1 MSSSHMLH
9 ENLAMISDAVRQRL
23 DADFAEVT
31 AWESQLAPE
40 LREVLAEE
48 SQSEELARLCYV
60 EGYWRICETT
70 PLLLSAIDA
79 FNRQGELALM
89 TFWSE
94 HLLEEMGHDQL
105 MYEDLCRLYGGSNE
119 ADAILKA
126 HPISPASAAL
136 VGYFHWQVKHHNPH
150 LLMMLRLFMETF
162 MVEMHDTARTIK
174 MRLGPEATRTLD
186 LHREADVDHVTPCL
200 SYLDEHFSPAALPTL
215 LWTLDFITTCLIES
229 QLWVATHM
237 LNPSVR

>member
-1 MSSSHMLH
+1 
-9 ENLAMISDAVRQRL
+9 MISDAVRQRL
-23 DADFAEVT
+23 NADFAEVA

-40 LREVLAEE
+40 IREAL
-48 SQSEELARLCYV
+48 SQDAQSQALTRLCYV

-105 MYEDLCRLYGGSNE
+105 MYEDLCRLYGGPNE
-119 ADAILKA
+119 ADAVLKA

-136 VGYFHWQVKHHNPH
+136 VGYFHWQVKGHNPH

-200 SYLDEHFSPAALPTL
+200 SYLDAHFSPAALPTL

-229 QLWVATHM
+229 QLWVATQM
-237 LNPSVR
+237 LNPAV